1 MPAPQIHIF
10 HQPSFL
16 GSAPASLVGRAPG
29 PLLEHRFCLPLSA
42 APHMLVP
49 GAISILS
56 WDFHPLIPHSRP
68 FLIGS
73 FSLSTP
79 MTGGWRPEPDGEGK
93 GAAKSEA
100 LRLQGLVA

>member
-1 MPAPQIHIF
+1 
-10 HQPSFL
+10 
-16 GSAPASLVGRAPG
+16 
-29 PLLEHRFCLPLSA
+29 
-42 APHMLVP
+42 MLVP
-49 GAISILS
+49 GPISILS

-73 FSLSTP
+73 SFSLSNP
-79 MTGGWRPEPDGEGK
+79 MTGAWRPEPGGEGK